1 MPTKLHVWQTLTNML
16 VKEILRDAKSQ
27 LAESGITEVDAEHLL
42 AHVLGVSRMDL
53 HNSVLVESTLLGIED
68 KDVLEEQFY
77 DLLDRRLNFEPLQY
91 LTGVAGFRYLNIE
104 VGPGVLVPRPESEL
118 LVEAVLQHIENLP
131 APVSVI
137 DLGAGSG
144 ALSLAIATEAP
155 TTRVIAVEKSPEA
168 LVWLKKNVS
177 VIAENVRVVEGDVAD
192 VLPGIKCDVVIAN
205 PPYVPDSQALP
216 RDVAGFEPHIALFGG
231 PTGMEIPKI
240 FIAAAARLLKNGG
253 VLVIEHTEEQGVA
266 IADAL
271 SVDFLEIALHD
282 DLVGRPRWT
291 SAVRR

>member
-1 MPTKLHVWQTLTNML
+1 
-16 VKEILRDAKSQ
+16 
-27 LAESGITEVDAEHLL
+27 
-42 AHVLGVSRMDL
+42 
-53 HNSVLVESTLLGIED
+53 
-68 KDVLEEQFY
+68 
-77 DLLDRRLNFEPLQY
+77 
-91 LTGVAGFRYLNIE
+91 
-104 VGPGVLVPRPESEL
+104 
-118 LVEAVLQHIENLP
+118 
-131 APVSVI
+131 VSVI

-177 VIAENVRVVEGDVAD
+177 LIAENVRVVEGDVAD

-205 PPYVPDSQALP
+205 PPYVPDSQPLP

-231 PTGMEIPKI
+231 PTGMEIPKV
-240 FIAAAARLLKNGG
+240 FIAAAARLLKSGG

-266 IADAL
+266 ITDAL